1 MNCHDPHGS
10 SHKPLLVVK
19 KPLLCQRC
27 HSNQF
32 HPSTLYALSPE
43 QKAAG
48 VSVYSQQ
55 PQNLYRGCTNCHV
68 AVHGSNSPSGKFWHR

>member
-1 MNCHDPHGS
+1 MRKYAVN
-10 SHKPLLVVK
+10 
-19 KPLLCQRC
+19 
-27 HSNQF
+27 
-32 HPSTLYALSPE
+32 STRKQKYTPE

-48 VSVYSQQ
+48 LSVYAQQ